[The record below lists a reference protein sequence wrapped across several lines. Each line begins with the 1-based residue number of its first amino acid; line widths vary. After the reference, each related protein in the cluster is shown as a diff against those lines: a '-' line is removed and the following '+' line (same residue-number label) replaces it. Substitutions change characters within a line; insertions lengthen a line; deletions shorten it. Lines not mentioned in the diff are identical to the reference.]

1 MMGLEQATILTAH
14 SCRCMAGG
22 GQSPRIYHL
31 LHSCSSVKI
40 SEQGCR
46 QTIRVD
52 APNAYDHRA
61 KRQVSVKRDHPW
73 EKGDK
78 YIWEERSSGTMC
90 RAVPSPASYYTQR
103 EPSSTHNTGRCR
115 QPDTFL
121 VLVNHLLILVQ
132 ILCPT
137 ESWAKRSESPQF
149 KSQEVDPNTKVLG
162 EPRPAVLVEE

>member
-14 SCRCMAGG
+14 SCRCMGGG
-22 GQSPRIYHL
+22 GQSPRICRL

-61 KRQVSVKRDHPW
+61 KCQVSVKRDHPW

-78 YIWEERSSGTMC
+78 YIWEERSSGTMY

-103 EPSSTHNTGRCR
+103 EAFEHTQHRTLQTAR
-115 QPDTFL
+115 
-121 VLVNHLLILVQ
+121 HLLSACQ
-132 ILCPT
+132 SSSYFST
-137 ESWAKRSESPQF
+137 
-149 KSQEVDPNTKVLG
+149 NTVSYRVLG
-162 EPRPAVLVEE
+162 QKIGKSIV